1 MAILLA
7 PFPEPKDTIMFSS
20 LLGLCLSQPAIAGEV
35 RIDAAALPAN
45 IKATIAAKYVGG
57 TTAGASREKSKGVDR
72 YEATVHIG
80 TRSLDLAFATDGT
93 VIEEEEVIPLTTAPA
108 AVQAT
113 LKAKYGSWTVSQVE
127 RAVTRSQ
134 TVFDA
139 ALKKGTSTQEVVLDS
154 NGAPMT
160 ESEAEE
166 EEGESEGDEAAE
178 KR

>member
-1 MAILLA
+1 MLSI
-7 PFPEPKDTIMFSS
+7 

-35 RIDAAALPAN
+35 RIDVAALPASV
-45 IKATIAAKYVGG
+45 KATIAAKYVGG
-57 TTAGASREKSKGVDR
+57 TTAAASREKIKGVDR

-93 VIEEEEVIPLTTAPA
+93 VIEEEEVIPLTSAPA
-108 AVQAT
+108 PVQAA
-113 LKAKYGSWTVSQVE
+113 LKARYGSWTVSRVE
-127 RAVTRSQ
+127 RAVTRTQ

-154 NGAPMT
+154 NGAPIT
-160 ESEAEE
+160 EREAEE

>member
-1 MAILLA
+1 MFSILLA
-7 PFPEPKDTIMFSS
+7 
-20 LLGLCLSQPAIAGEV
+20 LCLAHPAHAGEV
-35 RIDAAALPAN
+35 RIDAGALPAN

-57 TTAGASREKSKGVDR
+57 TTAGASREKIKGVDR

-93 VIEEEEVIPLTTAPA
+93 VIEEEEVIPVTNAPA

-113 LKAKYGSWTVSQVE
+113 LKARYAGWTVSQVE

-154 NGAPMT
+154 NGTPMT
-160 ESEAEE
+160 ETEAAE
-166 EEGESEGDEAAE
+166 EEGESEGVEAGE
-178 KR
+178 GR